1 MNYSRKKIAVIGGS
15 GNTGQ
20 TIVTRLQAAGYTV
33 VAIARRPSIAG
44 GRSDAVAFR
53 TADAGGDTALLREAL
68 QDAECIINAA
78 HARYTRNII
87 AALPSPQTRL
97 ITLGS
102 TRKFTR
108 FPDQKAAEVTDAEI
122 AHHAAGINGLI
133 IHPTMIYGG
142 QDNNIRRLSGLIRR
156 LPVIPL
162 PRGGRALMQPVHRDD
177 VARAACIAA
186 CEDIG
191 SEPLILPGGRALSYR
206 EIVTICGQAIGRSPR
221 IVPVPVGF
229 LRLAAPI
236 TGLLPFLP
244 SIGTEEVQRLTED
257 KNFDVAPAAR
267 RLGFTPI
274 SFDEGVARMHIAGE
288 LSV

>member
-1 MNYSRKKIAVIGGS
+1 MNSNLKKIAVIGGT
-15 GNTGQ
+15 GNTGRV
-20 TIVTRLQAAGYTV
+20 IAGRLLDAGYTV
-33 VAIARRPSIAG
+33 VTIARAPAPITDGHARTL
-44 GRSDAVAFR
+44 FR
-53 TADAGGDTALLREAL
+53 TADAGGEVAPLQAAL
-68 QDAECIINAA
+68 QDIDCVINAA

-87 AALPSPQTRL
+87 AALPSPRTRL

-108 FPDQKAAEVTDAEI
+108 FPDRKAAEVTDAET
-122 AHHAAGINGLI
+122 AHHTAGINGLI
-133 IHPTMIYGG
+133 LHPTMIYGG

-162 PRGGRALMQPVHRDD
+162 PRGGQALMQPVHRDD

-186 CEDIG
+186 CENIG
-191 SEPLILPGGRALSYR
+191 SAPLILPGGQPLSYR
-206 EIVTICGQAIGRSPR
+206 EIVTVCGQAIGRRPR
-221 IVPVPVGF
+221 ILPVPVAL
-229 LRLAAPI
+229 LRLAAPV

-244 SIGTEEVQRLTED
+244 TIGPEEVQRLAED

-274 SFDEGVARMHIAGE
+274 SFDEGVARMRIAGE
-288 LSV
+288 LAV

>member
-1 MNYSRKKIAVIGGS
+1 MNFNWKKITVIGGS

-20 TIVTRLQAAGYTV
+20 AIVFWLQAAGYRV
-33 VAIARRPSIAG
+33 VALARRPSIAV
-44 GRSDAVAFR
+44 GRADAIEFR
-53 TADAGGDTALLREAL
+53 AADAGGDTALLQAAL
-68 QDAECIINAA
+68 QGAECVINAA

-108 FPDQKAAEVTDAEI
+108 FPDRKAADVIDAET
-122 AHHAAGINGLI
+122 AHREAGINGLI

-142 QDNNIRRLSGLIRR
+142 QDNNIRRLSGLIGR

-162 PRGGRALMQPVHRDD
+162 PRGGQALMQPVHRDD

-186 CEDIG
+186 CEEIG
-191 SEPLILPGGRALSYR
+191 DAPLILPGGQPISYR
-206 EIVTICGQAIGRSPR
+206 EIVMVCGEAIGRKPR
-221 IVPVPVGF
+221 ILPVPVAL

-244 SIGTEEVQRLTED
+244 TIGPDEVQRLTED
-257 KNFDVAPAAR
+257 KNFDVAPAVR
-267 RLGFTPI
+267 RLSFTPI
-274 SFDEGVARMHIAGE
+274 SFDEGIARMRRAGE
-288 LSV
+288 LAV